1 MKNIL
6 LKSNNLSI
14 GYVLKK
20 KQTIVATNINI
31 DINKPKFISLIG
43 ENGIGKSTLLRTLSK
58 VQPKLDGELF
68 LDEINI
74 DKLSFLSL
82 AKKISIVLT
91 EKVPSSNI
99 TVYEL
104 IALGRQPYSNWI
116 GTLSEF
122 DQLKI
127 ENALTLCKIR
137 DLKNRK
143 IDELSDGQYQ
153 KVMIARALSQDTNII
168 LLDEPTAHLDINNKI
183 EIFQLLKE
191 LVHQE
196 EKLIIISTHEMQL
209 ALHLSDELWI
219 MTKEEFLIDTTKNH
233 IKKGNLDKI
242 VNSKYVSFDKLK
254 KEFVYK

>member
-14 GYVLKK
+14 GYVSKK

-31 DINKPKFISLIG
+31 DINKPKFISLVG

-74 DKLSFLSL
+74 DKLSFTSL

-116 GTLSEF
+116 GTLSES

-127 ENALTLCKIR
+127 ENALTLCKIA

-233 IKKGNLDKI
+233 IEKGNLDKI